1 MASQERGPMTEEQ
14 YLLQFRSDTDPR
26 EEYILITSRKPEKW
40 YELTDPAFKLT
51 AAAVLGHIVKG
62 RWAYFLE
69 PREHRYWRK
78 GPG

>member
-1 MASQERGPMTEEQ
+1 MTEDH

-40 YELTDPAFKLT
+40 DGLTDPAFKVT

-62 RWAYFLE
+62 DWAYFLE

-78 GPG
+78 GLG

>member
-1 MASQERGPMTEEQ
+1 VTEEH

-51 AAAVLGHIVKG
+51 AAAVLAHIVKG
-62 RWAYFLE
+62 HWAHFLE
-69 PREHRYWRK
+69 PREHRYWLR
-78 GPG
+78 GG